1 MTAKN
6 LLVSHTVAQC
16 FFFRTL
22 VQSMHVYLLMYKPS
36 NGEGN
41 GTPLQCFCLENPMD
55 GGAWWAAVYGASQ
68 SRTRLK
74 RLSSSSSKPSKP
86 SLSSLWTIDDFG
98 VFSSYAPGLK
108 TRLMEIISIF
118 LKTVYKQNVI

>member
-1 MTAKN
+1 
-6 LLVSHTVAQC
+6 
-16 FFFRTL
+16 
-22 VQSMHVYLLMYKPS
+22 
-36 NGEGN
+36 
-41 GTPLQCFCLENPMD
+41 MD

-118 LKTVYKQNVI
+118 LKTVYKQNVIGNC